1 MSAIHEAPSVA
12 SEVEISSFPTVRPS
26 RRVSTVRLSVFA
38 SPHSKVELQ
47 APSTNDPD
55 HRQLHLGLLRSL
67 SSTAIEWPHS
77 ILVAASTLSWNCG
90 FCGKGEIVSFCD
102 CLLPHYIN
110 VGLIVGC
117 NIIREGVFRE
127 VTLEFLEFMTSF
139 IWSSILHYL
148 GMFVELVN

>member
-1 MSAIHEAPSVA
+1 MS
-12 SEVEISSFPTVRPS
+12 F
-26 RRVSTVRLSVFA
+26 F
-38 SPHSKVELQ
+38 
-47 APSTNDPD
+47 
-55 HRQLHLGLLRSL
+55 
-67 SSTAIEWPHS
+67 
-77 ILVAASTLSWNCG
+77 
-90 FCGKGEIVSFCD
+90 D

-139 IWSSILHYL
+139 VWSSILHYL